1 MAEKVIMPK
10 QGLQMT
16 EGTITKWI
24 VPENGNCVSGQPL
37 FEMET
42 DKLVITIDANVTG
55 KLLKILAPEG
65 TTVPITETI
74 AIIGQ
79 DGEDISALLAQGKP
93 SAAATPAAAASVA
106 PAAAPAQTAG
116 NNVAPVAAPAG
127 PVFATPRAKL
137 RAEEKNMEVAQIAGS
152 GPEGLIIERD
162 VLAFTPQKAT
172 PLAKAVARQENVSVS
187 DATGTGER
195 GKVTR
200 ADIDAL
206 IAARKGGSP
215 EARRGTLVP
224 YEGKRKMI
232 GDKMQESLRTH
243 AQLSHQIKVDMTR
256 AVELRES
263 FKAADRKVSYND
275 FILLATA
282 RALMDFP
289 VMNAELTDKGIL
301 RKDYVHLGMAV
312 DTPSGLIVPVIRDAD
327 LMRLS
332 EISACAAELAD
343 KAKHGKL
350 VPSEYTGSSFTVS
363 NLGMFG
369 LECFVPILNTP
380 ESGILGVG
388 KIEKQP
394 VVINDEIVIRPM
406 MCLTLTYDHRV
417 TDGAPAAQFLARVK
431 QYLENPFLLL

>member
-1 MAEKVIMPK
+1 MAEKIIMPK

-16 EGTITKWI
+16 EGTITRWL
-24 VPENGNCVSGQPL
+24 VAEGEDCVSGKPL

-42 DKLVITIDANVTG
+42 DKLVITIDANISG
-55 KLLKILAPEG
+55 KLLKIVAPEG

-74 AIIGQ
+74 AIVGNEG
-79 DGEDISALLAQGKP
+79 DDISALLSVEKAAPGDAPAPMQAASVLP
-93 SAAATPAAAASVA
+93 VVSAAASSV
-106 PAAAPAQTAG
+106 
-116 NNVAPVAAPAG
+116 VAATG
-127 PVFATPRAKL
+127 RVFATPRAKM
-137 RAEEKNMEVAQIAGS
+137 RAEEKQIGIEQIPGS

-162 VLAFTPQKAT
+162 VLAFIPQKAT
-172 PLAKAVARQENVSVS
+172 PLAKTIAMQAGVSVS
-187 DATGTGER
+187 DATGSGAH

-206 IAARKGGSP
+206 IAARKGGQD
-215 EARRGTLVP
+215 ARQGTLVP
-224 YEGKRKMI
+224 YEGKRRLI
-232 GDKMQESLRTH
+232 GEKMQESLRTH
-243 AQLSHQIKVDMTR
+243 AQLSHQIKVDMSQ
-256 AVELRES
+256 AVQLRES
-263 FKAADRKVSYND
+263 FKAADKKVSYND
-275 FILLATA
+275 LILLSTA

-301 RKDYVHLGMAV
+301 QKNYVHLGMAV

-327 LMRLS
+327 LLRLE
-332 EISACAAELAD
+332 EISVSAAALAE
-343 KAKHGKL
+343 KAKQGTL
-350 VPSEYTGSSFTVS
+350 VPAEYSGSSFTVS

-369 LECFVPILNTP
+369 LESFVPILNTP

-394 VVINDEIVIRPM
+394 VVVHDEIVIRPM

-417 TDGAPAAQFLARVK
+417 TDGAPAAKFLARVK

>member
-16 EGTITKWI
+16 EGTITRWFVK
-24 VPENGNCVSGQPL
+24 EGGNCVSGQPL

-55 KLLKILAPEG
+55 KLLKILALEG
-65 TTVPITETI
+65 STVPITETI

-79 DGEDISALLAQGKP
+79 EGEDTSALLAQEKP
-93 SAAATPAAAASVA
+93 SQANTPAMMPVSASAQAAGLT
-106 PAAAPAQTAG
+106 PM
-116 NNVAPVAAPAG
+116 PVAAPAG
-127 PVFATPRAKL
+127 PVYATPRAKL
-137 RAEEKNMEVAQIAGS
+137 RAEEKNLNVEQIPGS
-152 GPEGLIIERD
+152 GPDGLIIERD
-162 VLAFTPQKAT
+162 VLAFIPQKAT
-172 PLAKAVARQENVSVS
+172 PLAKAIAQQEGVNVS
-187 DATGTGER
+187 DAVGSGAH

-200 ADIDAL
+200 ADVNAL
-206 IAARKGGSP
+206 IAARKDTLNT
-215 EARRGTLVP
+215 RHGTLVP

-243 AQLSHQIKVDMTR
+243 AQLSHQIKVDMSR

-275 FILLATA
+275 FILMATA

-289 VMNAELTDKGIL
+289 AMNAELTDKGIL
-301 RKDYVHLGMAV
+301 QKDYVHLGMAV
-312 DTPSGLIVPVIRDAD
+312 DVPSGLIVPVIRDAD
-327 LMRLS
+327 LMRLG

-343 KAKHGKL
+343 KAKNGKL
-350 VPSEYTGSSFTVS
+350 LPTEYTGSSFTVT

-388 KIEKQP
+388 KIEKQA

>member
-16 EGTITKWI
+16 EGTITRWI
-24 VPENGNCVSGQPL
+24 VREGENCISGQPL

-55 KLLKILAPEG
+55 KLLKIIAPEG
-65 TTVPITETI
+65 ATVPITEII

-79 DGEDISALLAQGKP
+79 AGEDISALLAQGKP
-93 SAAATPAAAASVA
+93 SLANTPAATSPVASANV
-106 PAAAPAQTAG
+106 PAQAAG
-116 NNVAPVAAPAG
+116 SAPIPVAAPAG
-127 PVFATPRAKL
+127 PVYATPRARL
-137 RAEEKNMEVAQIAGS
+137 RAEEKNMNVEQIAGS

-162 VLAFTPQKAT
+162 VLTFIPQKAT
-172 PLAKAVARQENVSVS
+172 PLAKTIARQEGVDVS
-187 DATGTGER
+187 DAVGSGAH

-206 IAARKGGSP
+206 IAARKGSQDV
-215 EARRGTLVP
+215 RHGTLVP

-243 AQLSHQIKVDMTR
+243 AQLSHQIKVDMSH

-275 FILLATA
+275 FILMATA

-301 RKDYVHLGMAV
+301 QKDYVHLGMAV

-327 LMRLS
+327 LMRLG

-350 VPSEYTGSSFTVS
+350 VPTEYTGSSFTVS